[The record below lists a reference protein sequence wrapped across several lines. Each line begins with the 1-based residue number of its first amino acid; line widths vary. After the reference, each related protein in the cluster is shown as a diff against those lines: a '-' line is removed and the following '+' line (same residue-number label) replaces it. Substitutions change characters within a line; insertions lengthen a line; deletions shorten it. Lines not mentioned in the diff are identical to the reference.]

1 MAVISRYRG
10 LTAGALCI
18 LVAASTPALPALAR
32 PPVPSRAADG
42 QPTPDACARLGFDP
56 AAIEDRDGGARRS
69 AKVAGKP
76 RAYRSPPQPVPP
88 PPRAEMRIAPPS
100 VVMPSVAPAP
110 AAPPAQGVLGNSGYY
125 DMRGRAA
132 GDIETEKYPGAAS
145 NPIHQVAAD
154 PVSTFSIDVDT
165 ASYANVRRFLTDGRL
180 PPKDAVRVE
189 ELVNYFDYGYAAPGA
204 AAEPFRAY
212 TAVAPSPW
220 AAGKQIV
227 HIGLQGY
234 SIPRTSQPPLN
245 LVFLIDTSGSM
256 TSEDKLPLATKA
268 MNILIDQLS
277 PGDRVSMVAYAG
289 SAGAVL
295 APTSGAEKLK
305 MRCALGALQA
315 GGSTAGGEGLA
326 LAYALAQ
333 QNFRKDAVNRVI
345 LLTDGDFNVGV
356 ADPSKLKDF
365 VADKR
370 KTGIYLSVYGFG
382 RGNYNDTMM
391 QTLAQNGNGVAG
403 YIDTLEEGRKLFR
416 DDFSGSVFPIADDVK
431 IQVEFNPATVSE
443 YRLIGYETRMLAKE
457 DFNND
462 QVDAGEVGSGVS
474 VTALYE
480 VTPVGGRSSV
490 DPLRYGVSTAPRPG
504 PAGELAFLKIRYKL
518 PGGQTSKLIQQPIGA
533 ASAYPSV
540 DAAPEATRWA
550 VSVAAY
556 GQTLRG
562 DPWLSPA
569 FGWDRIETLAQ
580 GARGRDPDGQRAEF
594 IRLVRAAKDGRRLNE

>member
-1 MAVISRYRG
+1 MAVLNRYRG

-18 LVAASTPALPALAR
+18 LVAASSPALPALAK
-32 PPVPSRAADG
+32 PVPRDG

-56 AAIEDRDGGARRS
+56 ASFEDRGGVARRS
-69 AKVAGKP
+69 PGAGK
-76 RAYRSPPQPVPP
+76 RALYAYAPAPPPPPPPP
-88 PPRAEMRIAPPS
+88 PPRAEMKVTPPT
-100 VVMPSVAPAP
+100 VAMPA
-110 AAPPAQGVLGNSGYY
+110 PAQGVIGSSGNY
-125 DMRGRAA
+125 DMRGRVA
-132 GDIETEKYPGAAS
+132 GAVETEKYPGAAS
-145 NPIHQVAAD
+145 NPIRQVAAD

-165 ASYANVRRFLTDGRL
+165 ASYSNVRRFLTDGRL

-189 ELVNYFDYGYAAPGA
+189 ELVNYFDYGYAAPA
-204 AAEPFRAY
+204 NAAEPFKAY

-234 SIPRTSQPPLN
+234 DIPRAKQPPLN

-256 TSEDKLPLATKA
+256 TSEDKLPLAAKA
-268 MNILIDQLS
+268 MNVLIDQLS
-277 PGDRVSMVAYAG
+277 PEDRVSMVAYAG

-295 APTSGAEKLK
+295 SPTSGAEKLK

-443 YRLIGYETRMLAKE
+443 YRLIGYETRMLARE

-480 VTPVGGRSSV
+480 VTPVGGPASA
-490 DPLRYGVSTAPRPG
+490 DPLRYGASKPPKPG

-518 PGGQTSKLIQQPIGA
+518 PGGQVSKLIQQPIGA
-533 ASAYPSV
+533 SSAYPTV

-580 GARGRDPDGQRAEF
+580 SARGKDPDGQRAEF
-594 IRLVRAAKDGRRLNE
+594 IRLVRAAKEGRRLNE

>member
-1 MAVISRYRG
+1 MAVFNRYRG
-10 LTAGALCI
+10 LTAGALCV

-32 PPVPSRAADG
+32 PPVRDG

-56 AAIEDRDGGARRS
+56 AALEGRGGARRS
-69 AKVAGKP
+69 PGGGK
-76 RAYRSPPQPVPP
+76 RALNVYALAPPPPPSVSAPPPPPP
-88 PPRAEMRIAPPS
+88 PPRVEMKVAPPTVS
-100 VVMPSVAPAP
+100 LPA
-110 AAPPAQGVLGNSGYY
+110 PAQGVIGSSSPY
-125 DMRGRAA
+125 DTRGRIA
-132 GDIETEKYPGAAS
+132 GSAETERYPGGAS
-145 NPIHQVAAD
+145 NPIRQVAAE

-180 PPKDAVRVE
+180 PPRDAVRVE
-189 ELVNYFDYGYAAPGA
+189 ELVNYFDYGYAAPA
-204 AAEPFRAY
+204 TASEPFRAY
-212 TAVAPSPW
+212 TAVTPSPW
-220 AAGKQIV
+220 AVGKQIV

-234 SIPRTSQPPLN
+234 DIPRASQPPLN
-245 LVFLIDTSGSM
+245 LVFLVDTSGSM
-256 TSEDKLPLATKA
+256 TAEDKLPLAAKA

-277 PGDRVSMVAYAG
+277 PRDRVSMVAYAG

-295 APTSGAEKLK
+295 SPTSGAEKLK

-345 LLTDGDFNVGV
+345 LLTDGDINVGV

-370 KTGIYLSVYGFG
+370 KNGIYLSVYGFG

-391 QTLAQNGNGVAG
+391 QTLAQNGNGTAG

-416 DDFSGSVFPIADDVK
+416 DDFSGSVYPIADDVK

-462 QVDAGEVGSGVS
+462 QVVAGEVGSGVS

-480 VTPVGGRSSV
+480 VTPVGGPASV
-490 DPLRYGVSTAPRPG
+490 DPLRYGKPTAPKASPS
-504 PAGELAFLKIRYKL
+504 AELAFLKIRYKL
-518 PGGQTSKLIQQPIGA
+518 PGGQVSKLIQQPIGA
-533 ASAYPSV
+533 ASAYPTL

-556 GQTLRG
+556 GQTLRA

-580 GARGRDPDGQRAEF
+580 NARGRDPNGQRAEF
-594 IRLVRAAKDGRRLNE
+594 IRLVRAAKEGRRLNE